1 MRNSALH
8 LVFAVLTLVLGAA
21 AEELLPKMLGVGFPV
36 LLAAVQFMAVRRP
49 ALAAA
54 LFAIAAGAVEDAI
67 SSLPVM
73 TGASFFLPLAFLT
86 RWSGLPRG
94 VALLSYP
101 LFQLW
106 LGIWVPGLQGNV
118 FHRILMAVPVA
129 VATAWAVGAVLVWA
143 ERGAALDE
151 EG

>member
-1 MRNSALH
+1 VRNSAIH

-21 AEELLPKMLGVGFPV
+21 AEELLPKPLGVGFPV
-36 LLAAVQFMAVRRP
+36 LMVAVQFMAVRRP
-49 ALAAA
+49 RLAMA

-73 TGASFFLPLAFLT
+73 TGASFFLPLAVLA
-86 RWSGLPRG
+86 RWTDLPRG
-94 VALLSYP
+94 VTLLGAP
-101 LFQLW
+101 FFQLW
-106 LGIWVPGLQGNV
+106 LWIWVPGLQGNI
-118 FHRILMAVPVA
+118 FHRLLLALPVA
-129 VATAWAVGAVLVWA
+129 GVTVLAVGALLAWA